1 MIGLIPIT
9 MKSVNVILV
18 TGMVIVSSALF
29 AQSKSEMA
37 FTSSSDLAKAKLKY
51 PAPTDKDKQEIKDI
65 INATS
70 AAYLKGDVNDV
81 LKYYSDQSIELL
93 PNQMV
98 NAGIG
103 NIRNR
108 LKNPFNYGS
117 FTKVD
122 RSVKSIEG
130 TGPIALALGKTGSA
144 FKSNSDG
151 KIYEDNVYDIFL
163 FRKQANGQ
171 WKILVHHWIPEDTA
185 SGQPSGDSVRIRE
198 AINKWSFCIKPGEV
212 LSQED
217 IDNYASNFSP
227 QAVEILPNQWSN
239 IGIANIHLRN
249 TGAIGMTWAQCTGYT
264 FDINSFV
271 TIGSKGFSRRA
282 VAWGIGDHS
291 NYPKESDK
299 LSQAL
304 FPFAM
309 ILTKEKDS
317 QWRILAYHFYF
328 D

>member
-1 MIGLIPIT
+1 
-9 MKSVNVILV
+9 MKSVSLILV
-18 TGMVIVSSALF
+18 TGMVTISSALF
-29 AQSKSEMA
+29 AQTKGGML

-51 PAPTDKDKQEIKDI
+51 APPSDKDKQEIKNI
-65 INATS
+65 ISATS
-70 AAYLKGDVNDV
+70 AAYLKGDVNGV
-81 LKYYSDQSIELL
+81 LQYYSDQSVELL

-108 LKNPFNYGS
+108 LKDPFKYGS
-117 FTKVD
+117 FTKMD

-144 FKSNSDG
+144 FKSSSDG

-163 FRKQANGQ
+163 FRKQEDGQ
-171 WKILVHHWIPEDTA
+171 WKILVHHWLSDETE
-185 SGQPSGDSVRIRE
+185 SGQPSGDSVSIRQL
-198 AINKWSFCIKPGEV
+198 INKWSFSIKPGEV
-212 LSQED
+212 LSQEHVE
-217 IDNYASNFSP
+217 NYVGNYSA

-239 IGIANIHLRN
+239 IGIANIRLRN

-264 FDINSFV
+264 FDINSFA
-271 TIGSKGFSRRA
+271 TIGPDGFSRRA

-291 NYPKESDK
+291 NYPEGSDK
-299 LSQAL
+299 LSQYL
-304 FPFAM
+304 FPWAM
-309 ILTKEKDS
+309 ILTKEKDN
-317 QWRILAYHFYF
+317 QWRILVYHFYL